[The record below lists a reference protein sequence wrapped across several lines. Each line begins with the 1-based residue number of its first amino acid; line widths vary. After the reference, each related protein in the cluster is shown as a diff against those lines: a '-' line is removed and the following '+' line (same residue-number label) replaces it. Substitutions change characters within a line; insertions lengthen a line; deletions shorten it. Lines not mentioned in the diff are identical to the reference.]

1 MLLWILCRDLQ
12 LMTHVTVA
20 AINAADCS
28 SGKKLSTYVAQ
39 PGAAVSCWF
48 DRCWPKIRLCCIRCT
63 VLPT

>member
-28 SGKKLSTYVAQ
+28 SGKKLSTYVGTARR
-39 PGAAVSCWF
+39 
-48 DRCWPKIRLCCIRCT
+48 RCQLL
-63 VLPT
+63 V